1 MEKWNLYTI
10 DRVITNRVIT
20 RGDDIPKNLYHLVVN
35 NIRMKLKLNT
45 IDLKVVVWKNP

>member
-20 RGDDIPKNLYHLVVN
+20 RGDDIPKNLYHFN
-35 NIRMKLKLNT
+35 KDKPLKKGGL
-45 IDLKVVVWKNP
+45 ICGM